1 MTLTLCKK
9 LSESLYLESSGS
21 CWSQGTVTQSSCKM
35 VQAKDEAQISIE
47 GHGQTSKLTH
57 WPQMQH
63 GGGEG
68 VTNWCSTEWNTF
80 SPVFQSFLASLN
92 SSYSFCPVLRKPE
105 MTSFFFLNY
114 SFKLWSSKT
123 EDQCRQFRCD
133 PAILSSVS
141 ICDPHCLSPESY
153 FPLIKFRTFCL
164 AGSVT
169 GKLELF
175 LQKKANWE
183 MCLAYRWA

>member
-21 CWSQGTVTQSSCKM
+21 CWSQGTVTQTSCKT

-63 GGGEG
+63 GGWRELRIDAQQ
-68 VTNWCSTEWNTF
+68 NEIPSLLF
-80 SPVFQSFLASLN
+80 YSHFLPFLIPHIL
-92 SSYSFCPVLRKPE
+92 FVLSWENQKWQV
-105 MTSFFFLNY
+105 FFLNY

-123 EDQCRQFRCD
+123 EAQCRQFRCD

-175 LQKKANWE
+175 LQKRRTEKCA
-183 MCLAYRWA
+183 